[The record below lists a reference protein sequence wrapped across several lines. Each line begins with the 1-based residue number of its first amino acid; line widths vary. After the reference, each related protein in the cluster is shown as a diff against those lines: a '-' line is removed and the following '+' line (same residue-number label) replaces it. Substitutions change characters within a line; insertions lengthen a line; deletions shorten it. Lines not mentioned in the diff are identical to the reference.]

1 MLDAIRRFLADL
13 ADGGQQAPAGDD
25 QLKLAAAALLF
36 HVVAVDGVVEESER
50 TMLKAVLGRQ
60 FGLEPGAVGELVRA
74 AESAEAEAVDLY
86 AFTSV
91 LKERLEIGDRERIV
105 AMMWELVYADGTV
118 HELEDNVVW
127 RVSELLGVP
136 ARTRVLL
143 KKEAGSR
150 QNSKNSWSSPHDSFL
165 LVK

>member
-1 MLDAIRRFLADL
+1 
-13 ADGGQQAPAGDD
+13 
-25 QLKLAAAALLF
+25 
-36 HVVAVDGVVEESER
+36 
-50 TMLKAVLGRQ
+50 
-60 FGLEPGAVGELVRA
+60 
-74 AESAEAEAVDLY
+74 
-86 AFTSV
+86 V

-150 QNSKNSWSSPHDSFL
+150 GG
-165 LVK
+165 